1 MIISEKFCRVKAT
14 RFERLAEAIL
24 SCWKPVE
31 LVAEAVLDSDNFWRG
46 ENKAGLV
53 YLY

>member
-1 MIISEKFCRVKAT
+1 MLCRVKAT
-14 RFERLAEAIL
+14 QFERLAQAIL
-24 SCWKPVE
+24 AWWKPVE
-31 LVAEAVLDSDNFWRG
+31 LVSNEMLSDDNFWRG